1 MLLVLLQVEDDLVKD
16 RRVGKLLDH
25 DLGGR
30 VPGDPLCRERRPLEG
45 PDHLGG
51 RIVVGGSHGEDP
63 HAVET
68 GQVDKAS
75 LHHLLVG
82 DHQHLPGGVDDPD
95 GPPGQVPDLSDPAVD
110 LHPVSQAEGVFEVE
124 DHSGQKVAQ
133 DVLNRQA
140 ENHRGDGGGGQER
153 GDVEAEE
160 ILEEKEA
167 EEEDQGPGEK
177 VPEEAGDPDT
187 PLDQGGDRRILE
199 DPQDQEKEEEIEE
212 KDHPLDDA
220 SRKGNL

>member
-1 MLLVLLQVEDDLVKD
+1 M
-16 RRVGKLLDH
+16 
-25 DLGGR
+25 
-30 VPGDPLCRERRPLEG
+30 
-45 PDHLGG
+45 
-51 RIVVGGSHGEDP
+51 
-63 HAVET
+63 
-68 GQVDKAS
+68 
-75 LHHLLVG
+75 
-82 DHQHLPGGVDDPD
+82 
-95 GPPGQVPDLSDPAVD
+95 
-110 LHPVSQAEGVFEVE
+110 E

-212 KDHPLDDA
+212 EDHPLDDA